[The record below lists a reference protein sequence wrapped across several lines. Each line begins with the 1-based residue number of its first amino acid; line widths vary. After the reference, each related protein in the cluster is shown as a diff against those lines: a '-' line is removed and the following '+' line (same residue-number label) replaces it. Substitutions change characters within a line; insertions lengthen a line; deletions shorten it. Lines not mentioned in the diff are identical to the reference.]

1 MQLQVE
7 AVFRSVV
14 DKHLDGSAC
23 VIERVDDLAIIE
35 VPRVQLQVRDDVMH
49 LDKEG
54 VQGQREQETSQRV
67 ALVDVGCQREHVILV
82 IQAVFFY

>member
-1 MQLQVE
+1 
-7 AVFRSVV
+7 
-14 DKHLDGSAC
+14 
-23 VIERVDDLAIIE
+23 
-35 VPRVQLQVRDDVMH
+35 
-49 LDKEG
+49 